1 MEEAGIEDWFINSCQ
16 KIKYMFPKA
25 HAAAYV
31 TSAFRIAWYKVHMP
45 VYFYASW
52 FSTKA
57 TAFDIEAMIKG
68 YDDIKEKIID
78 IRNKGFEATNKEGGT
93 LESLSVALE
102 MAARGLKVLPFDLYK
117 SKAMTFDVADDKS
130 LIPPFITI
138 DGLGETVAKNI
149 ENEAKK
155 HPFISIEDFQS
166 RCKVST
172 TLIDKMK
179 AMGIFKGMPES
190 SQLSLF

>member
-1 MEEAGIEDWFINSCQ
+1 
-16 KIKYMFPKA
+16 
-25 HAAAYV
+25 
-31 TSAFRIAWYKVHMP
+31 
-45 VYFYASW
+45 
-52 FSTKA
+52 
-57 TAFDIEAMIKG
+57 MIKG

-155 HPFISIEDFQS
+155 HPLFQS
-166 RCKVST
+166 KISNQDVKFQQLL
-172 TLIDKMK
+172 LIK
-179 AMGIFKGMPES
+179 
-190 SQLSLF
+190 